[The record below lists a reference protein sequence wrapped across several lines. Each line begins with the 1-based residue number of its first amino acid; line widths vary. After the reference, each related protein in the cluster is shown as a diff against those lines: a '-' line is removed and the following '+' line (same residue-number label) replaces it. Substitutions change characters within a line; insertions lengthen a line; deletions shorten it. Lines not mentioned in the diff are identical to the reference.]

1 MARGHALQLGEGGRA
16 SVVVQGEA
24 AMLHADAALRALTAA
39 AVWPAA

>member
-1 MARGHALQLGEGGRA
+1 MASGHAPQIGEGGRA
-16 SVVVQGEA
+16 SAVVLGEA